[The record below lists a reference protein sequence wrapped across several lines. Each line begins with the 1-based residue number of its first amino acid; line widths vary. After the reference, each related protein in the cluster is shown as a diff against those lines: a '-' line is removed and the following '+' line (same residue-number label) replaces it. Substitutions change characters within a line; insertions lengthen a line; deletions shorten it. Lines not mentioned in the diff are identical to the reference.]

1 MREEKVG
8 PVIPTLFEVGQRII
22 NVAYLIMAERITEPD
37 NCLALEVNLES
48 GLRFRLRGGDAEAFL
63 DHLRSFLPIPS
74 SPGSTT
80 PTQVLRGGARK
91 SKPGPS
97 VR

>member
-1 MREEKVG
+1 MPEEKMG
-8 PVIPTLFEVGQRII
+8 NVIPTLIEVGQRII
-22 NVAYLIMAERITEPD
+22 NVAYLIMAERISEPED
-37 NCLALEVNLES
+37 VQALEVNFES

-63 DHLRSFLPIPS
+63 GHLRSFLPAPPA
-74 SPGSTT
+74 PGSAT
-80 PTQVLRGGARK
+80 PTKVLRGGGK